1 MERRFRL
8 KKEGTFKYV
17 FNKGIRFPA
26 KDFVLVTAPSKE
38 GLKIGFSVSKKCG
51 KAVVRNK
58 IKRRL
63 RVIVTELIP
72 GLNKDYFYVVITKQ
86 SIVERSFQELEEE
99 VKLVF
104 GNAKKHQENK
114 LS

>member
-17 FNKGIRFPA
+17 FNKGMRFPA
-26 KDFVLVTAPSKE
+26 KDFVLITAPSKE

-72 GLNKDYFYVVITKQ
+72 DLSKEYFYVIVTKQ
-86 SIVERSFQELEEE
+86 SIAERSFQELEEE
-99 VKLVF
+99 VKSVF
-104 GNAKKHQENK
+104 ENAKKQSK
-114 LS
+114 V

>member
-17 FNKGIRFPA
+17 FNKGMRFPA

-51 KAVVRNK
+51 KAVIRNK

-63 RVIVTELIP
+63 RMIITEIIPTLGNSTLYVILAKPTIADVSYQ
-72 GLNKDYFYVVITKQ
+72 D
-86 SIVERSFQELEEE
+86 LEKE
-99 VKLVF
+99 VKTVF
-104 GNAKKHQENK
+104 ENEKENK
-114 LS
+114 V

>member
-17 FNKGIRFPA
+17 FNKGMRFPA
-26 KDFVLVTAPSKE
+26 KDFVLITAPSKE

-72 GLNKDYFYVVITKQ
+72 DLSKEYFYVIITKQ
-86 SIVERSFQELEEE
+86 SITERSFQELEEE
-99 VKLVF
+99 VKSVF
-104 GNAKKHQENK
+104 ENAKKQSK
-114 LS
+114 V

>member
-17 FNKGIRFPA
+17 FNKGMRFPA

-58 IKRRL
+58 IFGRKSHSLVKYVLKRPFFL
-63 RVIVTELIP
+63 
-72 GLNKDYFYVVITKQ
+72 
-86 SIVERSFQELEEE
+86 
-99 VKLVF
+99 
-104 GNAKKHQENK
+104 
-114 LS
+114 